1 MFIYRDKQQL
11 LTIYIYSMI
20 AACLLEYMLITVTC
34 CEEIA
39 KKLFKHFL
47 QLLTHDVP
55 YIQVIAVYFG
65 VCICVIASATRIT
78 AQQIPELS
86 MTLHLD
92 FQDFPGR
99 GNFTNTIL
107 GLSRRRGNPEK
118 NLS

>member
-1 MFIYRDKQQL
+1 
-11 LTIYIYSMI
+11 MI

-86 MTLHLD
+86 RSWKFHKH
-92 FQDFPGR
+92 
-99 GNFTNTIL
+99 N
-107 GLSRRRGNPEK
+107 SRTVQEAWE
-118 NLS
+118 L